1 MSDPRTRLLV
11 LAPLRVEASAVRR
24 GAPAAHVR
32 ITGMGPLRSDDAA
45 RGLASH
51 GGSDGAARAGAVA
64 VMGFGGALQD
74 GLAPGDLV
82 VATKLLRT
90 GAGGEADRAGSVTV
104 IDLTSAQ
111 VVADALRRAGL
122 TVHTG
127 PILSVD
133 RVVRGDERA
142 ALGRQHGALVVDME
156 SAWLA
161 PGAAGRPLTVV
172 RAVVDTPEAALVSP
186 NTLVGGTRAYRS
198 LRRAASVLEAW
209 AAATVAPDRARTV
222 LLAGPRSFCA
232 GVERAIQIVER
243 ALERFGSPVYVRK
256 QIVHNIHVVRGLEA
270 RGAIFVDELDEVP
283 AESTVVFSAHGVS
296 PAVRMEAEERHLH
309 AVDATCPLVAKVHAE
324 TRRFSRKGYR
334 ILLVGHQGHEEVE
347 GTMGEAPEMVQLVE
361 ELADVA
367 RVRVD
372 DPTKVAYLTQ
382 TTLATDE
389 VADVVEGLRARFPD
403 LVGPAA
409 DDICYATQNRQ
420 EAVRALAPDCQLLI
434 VVGSPNSS
442 NSNRLVEVAHRLG
455 CPAHLID
462 EPSDLDLAWLA
473 GVEVVGVTAGASA
486 PESLVHQVVST
497 LASLGPVTVQEC
509 PATTESVQFPLP
521 TEVR

>member
-1 MSDPRTRLLV
+1 MTGGPRLLA
-11 LAPLRVEASAVRR
+11 LAPLRVEAAAIRR
-24 GAPAAHVR
+24 GAPAAQVR
-32 ITGMGPLRSDDAA
+32 ITGMGPDRSDAAA
-45 RGLASH
+45 RRLVAQEGA
-51 GGSDGAARAGAVA
+51 DGAAPAGAVA
-64 VMGFGGALQD
+64 VMGFGGALQT

-82 VATKLLRT
+82 VATELLAARSKT
-90 GAGGEADRAGSVTV
+90 RPDTPVVA
-104 IDLTSAQ
+104 LLSAQ
-111 VVADALRRAGL
+111 LVADALRRAGL

-127 PILSVD
+127 PIVSVD
-133 RVVRGDERA
+133 HVVSGEGRA
-142 ALGRQHGALVVDME
+142 ALGREHGALVVDME

-161 PGAAGRPLTVV
+161 PAAGGRPLAVV
-172 RAVVDTPEAALVSP
+172 RAVVDTPESGLVSP
-186 NTLVGGTRAYRS
+186 NTLVGGAKAYRS
-198 LRRAASVLEAW
+198 LRRAASVLEDW
-209 AAATVAPDRARTV
+209 AAATVAPESTRTV

-256 QIVHNIHVVRGLEA
+256 QIVHNIHVVRDLEA
-270 RGAIFVDELDEVP
+270 RGAIFVDQLDEVP

-296 PAVRMEAEERHLH
+296 PRVRREAESRRLH

-347 GTMGEAPEMVQLVE
+347 GTMGEAPEVVQLVE
-361 ELADVA
+361 ELADVDK
-367 RVRVD
+367 VRVE
-372 DPTKVAYLTQ
+372 DPTRVAYLTQ

-389 VADVVEGLRARFPD
+389 VADVIQGLRARFPA

-473 GVEVVGVTAGASA
+473 GVATVGVTAGASA
-486 PESLVHQVVST
+486 PESLVHQVVSA
-497 LASLGPVTVQEC
+497 LATLGPVTVLER
-509 PATTESVQFPLP
+509 PGTTESVQFPLP